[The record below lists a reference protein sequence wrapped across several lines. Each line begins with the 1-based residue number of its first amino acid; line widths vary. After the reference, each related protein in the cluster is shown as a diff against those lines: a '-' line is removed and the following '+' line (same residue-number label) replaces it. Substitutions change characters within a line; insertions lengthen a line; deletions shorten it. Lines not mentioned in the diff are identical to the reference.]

1 MGTISGEQLT
11 INTMIKKYILAVI
24 AIILAVCVG
33 FFFGKKSAVA
43 PESPVN
49 DVVVGVAL

>member
-1 MGTISGEQLT
+1 
-11 INTMIKKYILAVI
+11 MIKKYILAII

-43 PESPVN
+43 PEAPVN
-49 DVVVGVAL
+49 DVVVGIAR

>member
-1 MGTISGEQLT
+1 
-11 INTMIKKYILAVI
+11 MIKKYILAII
-24 AIILAVCVG
+24 AIALAIWIG

-49 DVVVGVAL
+49 NSVGVAR